1 MSCLSLVARRGVEPL
16 ALFRHPRRALLPWAI
31 LTDRQQP
38 KTNKYNSV
46 KY

>member
-1 MSCLSLVARRGVEPL
+1 MITILSPAGESNPL
-16 ALFRHPRRALLPWAI
+16 RFFRHPRRALLPLAI

-38 KTNKYNSV
+38 KTNKYDSV

>member
-16 ALFRHPRRALLPWAI
+16 AQCSRAGVVPLAI

-38 KTNKYNSV
+38 ENK
-46 KY
+46 KYDSIKY

>member
-16 ALFRHPRRALLPWAI
+16 ALRAIRAGVVPLAI

-38 KTNKYNSV
+38 KTNKYDSV

>member
-1 MSCLSLVARRGVEPL
+1 MSCHLSPAGESNPLRFFAIRGG
-16 ALFRHPRRALLPWAI
+16 RCGWAI

-38 KTNKYNSV
+38 KTNKYDSV

>member
-16 ALFRHPRRALLPWAI
+16 ALLSSVRALLPLAI

-38 KTNKYNSV
+38 KTNKYDSV

>member
-16 ALFRHPRRALLPWAI
+16 ALFSPSVRALCRWLSS
-31 LTDRQQP
+31 TDRQQP
-38 KTNKYNSV
+38 KTNKYDSV

>member
-1 MSCLSLVARRGVEPL
+1 MVARRGVEPL
-16 ALFRHPRRALLPWAI
+16 ALFSPSVRALLPLAI

-38 KTNKYNSV
+38 KTNKYDSV

>member
-16 ALFRHPRRALLPWAI
+16 ALCHPRRALLPLAI

-38 KTNKYNSV
+38 KTNKYDFV

>member
-1 MSCLSLVARRGVEPL
+1 MSCHLSPVGESNPLRFSPSVAGVV
-16 ALFRHPRRALLPWAI
+16 AVAI

-38 KTNKYNSV
+38 KTNKYDSV